1 MANGAAPSPA
11 GGSHYDLSQAY
22 WSIRMHPSEKIDAFI
37 ARVHALERRLGYSTR
52 SGPGRHLGP
61 QATIDLWLARV
72 SPHVLE
78 QLKRETGQR
87 MDFES
92 EGHLLDVIR
101 KIEFDER
108 VEAVR
113 SYRRMRIDWG
123 EAFHDFQ
130 ARIAEAERQLGYDT
144 PDRDAAAEKRLID
157 AWLVRLS
164 RAHCEKLRRY
174 TNGLEEIDTE
184 EQLLEILLAL
194 DHVDDGETGFAQ
206 GGSWQDEESDTSDDS
221 ESSSDGYDDSEA
233 DVEDDDEE
241 SDTSDGSESSSDSD
255 DDAEAGVEDWDD
267 DAETDVEEDGQVSD
281 AYQSAEEQQ
290 EDHGVQEI
298 TQDDVKREEVEEP
311 SGYVMEYQSDTV
323 EVKQE
328 DDSECEIIAG
338 GQQEANVQME
348 VDGLQAVA
356 ESVTPGG
363 EDARQNHAEVAIR
376 MEDDDSESEDSS
388 EEGNAENHNQQ
399 EEPSTPGAHQSGQK
413 KRKQKTPS
421 SVGSSQSDES
431 RQAWSA
437 LQERRRRSRQNY

>member
-22 WSIRMHPSEKIDAFI
+22 WSIRMHPGEKIDAFI

-206 GGSWQDEESDTSDDS
+206 GGSWQDEESDTSD
-221 ESSSDGYDDSEA
+221 
-233 DVEDDDEE
+233 
-241 SDTSDGSESSSDSD
+241 GSESSSDSD

-281 AYQSAEEQQ
+281 TYQSAEEQQ

-328 DDSECEIIAG
+328 DGSDCEVIAG
-338 GQQEANVQME
+338 GQQEANSEME
-348 VDGLQAVA
+348 VDGLQAGA
-356 ESVTPGG
+356 ESVTPEG
-363 EDARQNHAEVAIR
+363 EDARQNHAVVAIR
-376 MEDDDSESEDSS
+376 MEDDDSESDDTSQ
-388 EEGNAENHNQQ
+388 EGDVENHNQQ
-399 EEPSTPGAHQSGQK
+399 EAPSTPRAQQSGQK
-413 KRKQKTPS
+413 KRKQKPPS
-421 SVGSSQSDES
+421 SVGSNQSDKS